1 MDSIFLDTFNGIETP
16 RPPVWFMR
24 QAGRILPS
32 YQKLK
37 LKYTFSD
44 LMKNK
49 KLASEVTLLPINDLG
64 VDAAIL
70 FSDIL
75 VIPESLGLKLE
86 FTDRG
91 PKFHNPLNSIS
102 NNEVFNF
109 NPKKLEY
116 VYNNII
122 ETKRNIPLNIPLI
135 GFCGGPLTT
144 FLFMFR
150 GNENNRSFDSAIKYF
165 YANKKESLK
174 IMDII
179 TETSI
184 HYLDNQVKSG
194 IECFQLFETYCG
206 IIPSDLYIKDIM
218 PYSKKILEKSKE
230 LNQPTIFFPK
240 NFNEG
245 LKVINKD
252 ICDFVSIDSNI
263 SLDYARKIVDNN
275 VGLQGNM
282 DLKFFYLSY
291 DEIDEYLNSLVNF
304 GSKNYNWIFNLG
316 RGFSPDIDYR
326 KVKYVVDQVKNMDWK
341 R

>member
-1 MDSIFLDTFNGIETP
+1 MDSIFLDTFNGIETS

-49 KLASEVTLLPINDLG
+49 KLASEVTLLPLDDLG

-75 VIPESLGLKLE
+75 LIPESLGLNLE
-86 FTDRG
+86 FTDKG
-91 PKFHNPLNSIS
+91 PKFHNPISNIS
-102 NNEVFNF
+102 NNEKFNF
-109 NPKKLEY
+109 DSTKLNFVYDNIEEIKK
-116 VYNNII
+116 
-122 ETKRNIPLNIPLI
+122 NIPLNIPLI

-150 GNENNRSFDSAIKYF
+150 GNETDRSFHSAIKYF
-165 YANKKESLK
+165 YSNKKDSLK
-174 IMDII
+174 IMDSI
-179 TETSI
+179 TEASI
-184 HYLDNQVKSG
+184 EYLNNQVNSG
-194 IECFQLFETYCG
+194 IDCFQLFETYCG
-206 IIPSDLYIKDIM
+206 IIPSELYIKDIM

-245 LKVINKD
+245 LKVVNKD
-252 ICDFVSIDSNI
+252 LCDFVGIDANV
-263 SLDYARKIVDNN
+263 SLDFARKIVDNN

-282 DLKFFYLSY
+282 DPKTFYLSY
-291 DEIDEYLNSLVNF
+291 DEIDDYLDSLINF
-304 GSKNYNWIFNLG
+304 GSKNQNWIFNLG
-316 RGFSPDIDYR
+316 RGFMPDIDHR
-326 KVKYVVDQVKNMDWK
+326 KVKYVVDQIKTINWN

>member
-1 MDSIFLDTFNGIETP
+1 MDSIFLDTFNGIKTS

-37 LKYTFSD
+37 LKYTFGD

-86 FTDRG
+86 FTDKG
-91 PKFHNPLNSIS
+91 PKFHNPLNSTS
-102 NNEVFNF
+102 NDERFNF
-109 NPKKLEY
+109 DPKKLEF
-116 VYNNII
+116 VYSNIK

-150 GNENNRSFDSAIKYF
+150 GNENDRSFDSAIKYF

-174 IMDII
+174 IMDFI
-179 TETSI
+179 TEASI
-184 HYLDNQVKSG
+184 DYLDNQVKSG
-194 IECFQLFETYCG
+194 IDCFQLFETYCG

-263 SLDYARKIVDNN
+263 SLDYARKIVENN

-304 GSKNYNWIFNLG
+304 GSKNHNWIFNLG
-316 RGFSPDIDYR
+316 RGFSPDIDHR